1 VADIWKR
8 LADCRAE
15 LEAAGGAPSG
25 RRRELLRQ
33 LDALTR
39 EGRRREEEGAAL
51 LREAALVLSATSA
64 PRVLEL
70 ALDAMI
76 RLSGAQRGFILLS
89 HADGAQEVAAA
100 RNMER
105 RGIADAASEISR
117 RVVGAVLADGKPV
130 RLEDALHTAPFSLA
144 ESVTRLKLLSVL
156 CAPIRAGGR
165 PFDVSQ
171 GGPEPFDAA
180 HGPEPVEGHGR
191 TGRIA
196 GALYLENRKATG
208 IFTEET
214 ERLVVEFAET
224 VGAALRN
231 AEAFEDLRLSR
242 DALRAAVTREHGF
255 EGIEGRER
263 RFCELL
269 KTVATAA
276 KGDIPILIEG
286 ESGTGKELIARA
298 VHLGSPRRDRAFVS
312 VNCAALP
319 HALLESELFGH
330 TRGAFTG
337 AVRDRRGLFSAADQ
351 GTIFLDEIGE
361 MAPELQ
367 GALLRVLQSGEYR
380 PVGSD
385 EAAHADVRVVAATR
399 RSLAEEVRA
408 GRFREDLFFR
418 LNGVHVRVPPLRER
432 REDIPL
438 LIGRFLEKFKVSGEE
453 PALTDEA
460 RACLMAYDY
469 PGNVR
474 ELETVIRRAV
484 LFARQGKIGLEALP
498 PSLTKAGAETL
509 LVPVRVPATGAQ
521 LLAAKRASSRAAAAE
536 LERAFLLQALAL
548 SDNRPGEAARRAG
561 MNRSQ
566 FEKMLS
572 RHGLAGG

>member
-15 LEAAGGAPSG
+15 LEAAGGSPSG
-25 RRRELLRQ
+25 RWRELLRQ
-33 LDALTR
+33 LDALAR
-39 EGRRREEEGAAL
+39 EGRQREEEGVAL
-51 LREAALVLSATSA
+51 LREAALVISATSA

-105 RGIADAASEISR
+105 GRIADAASEISR

-156 CAPIRAGGR
+156 CAPIRA
-165 PFDVSQ
+165 D
-171 GGPEPFDAA
+171 
-180 HGPEPVEGHGR
+180 
-191 TGRIA
+191 GRIA

-255 EGIEGRER
+255 EGIEGRDR
-263 RFCELL
+263 AFCDLL

-337 AVRDRRGLFSAADQ
+337 AVRDRRGLFSSAHG

-385 EAAHADVRVVAATR
+385 EAAHADVRVVAATK

-484 LFARQGKIGLEALP
+484 LFARQGKIGIEALP

-521 LLAAKRASSRAAAAE
+521 LLAAKRDSSRAAAAE

-548 SDNRPGEAARRAG
+548 SGNRPGEAARRAG

-572 RHGLAGG
+572 RHGLSGRPKDE

>member
-1 VADIWKR
+1 MKERILIIDDEKQWGDFLSLLVSQRGWEPVAATDPEVA
-8 LADCRAE
+8 LD
-15 LEAAGGAPSG
+15 
-25 RRRELLRQ
+25 LLKAQ
-33 LDALTR
+33 DFSIALTDLR
-39 EGRRREEEGAAL
+39 MPKMDGIELMKKIKALKPSLPVIIITAYSTVDAAIESMKQGAFDYITKPFNN
-51 LREAALVLSATSA
+51 ELVLSVMARAIHQTK
-64 PRVLEL
+64 LERENQYL
-70 ALDAMI
+70 F
-76 RLSGAQRGFILLS
+76 REGG
-89 HADGAQEVAAA
+89 
-100 RNMER
+100 
-105 RGIADAASEISR
+105 
-117 RVVGAVLADGKPV
+117 
-130 RLEDALHTAPFSLA
+130 
-144 ESVTRLKLLSVL
+144 
-156 CAPIRAGGR
+156 AGGR
-165 PFDVSQ
+165 
-171 GGPEPFDAA
+171 
-180 HGPEPVEGHGR
+180 
-191 TGRIA
+191 I
-196 GALYLENRKATG
+196 
-208 IFTEET
+208 
-214 ERLVVEFAET
+214 
-224 VGAALRN
+224 
-231 AEAFEDLRLSR
+231 EDLVGNSEKMQEVYKLIGKV
-242 DALRAAVTREHGF
+242 AASNT
-255 EGIEGRER
+255 
-263 RFCELL
+263 
-269 KTVATAA
+269 T
-276 KGDIPILIEG
+276 ILIRG

-298 VHLGSPRRDRAFVS
+298 AHLGSPRRDRAFVS

-337 AVRDRRGLFSAADQ
+337 AVRDRRGLFSAADR

-385 EAAHADVRVVAATR
+385 EAAHTDVRIVAATK

-438 LIGRFLEKFKVSGEE
+438 LVGRFLEKFKVSGEE

-460 RACLMAYDY
+460 RACLMAHDY

-474 ELETVIRRAV
+474 ELETIIRRAM
-484 LFARQGKIGLEALP
+484 LFAKQGKIGIEALP
-498 PSLTKAGAETL
+498 PSVTKAGAETL

-521 LLAAKRASSRAAAAE
+521 LLAAKRESSRAAASE

-548 SDNRPGEAARRAG
+548 SGNRPGEAARRAG

-572 RHGLAGG
+572 RHGLSGRQKDE

>member
-1 VADIWKR
+1 VPDIWKR

-25 RRRELLRQ
+25 RWRELLRQ
-33 LDALTR
+33 LDALAR
-39 EGRRREEEGAAL
+39 EGRQREEESVAL
-51 LREAALVLSATSA
+51 LREAALVISATSA

-105 RGIADAASEISR
+105 GRVADAASEISR

-165 PFDVSQ
+165 
-171 GGPEPFDAA
+171 
-180 HGPEPVEGHGR
+180 
-191 TGRIA
+191 IA

-208 IFTEET
+208 TFTEET
-214 ERLVVEFAET
+214 ERLVAEFAET

-242 DALRAAVTREHGF
+242 DALRAAVTGEHGF
-255 EGIEGRER
+255 EGIEGRDR
-263 RFCELL
+263 GFCELL

-298 VHLGSPRRDRAFVS
+298 VHLGSPRRERAFVS

-319 HALLESELFGH
+319 HSLLESELFGH

-337 AVRDRRGLFSAADQ
+337 AVRDRRGLFSTAHG

-385 EAAHADVRVVAATR
+385 QAAHADVRVVAATK
-399 RSLAEEVRA
+399 RSLDEEVRA

-418 LNGVHVRVPPLRER
+418 LNGVRVRVPPLRER

-521 LLAAKRASSRAAAAE
+521 LLAAKRDSSRAAAAE

-548 SDNRPGEAARRAG
+548 SGNRPGEAARRAG

-572 RHGLAGG
+572 RHGLSGRPKDEG